1 MTFLELK
8 DPNNWDNRRKLKLF
22 DKILNFDKV
31 FTEN

>member
-22 DKILNFDKV
+22 YKILNFDKV